1 MIGYLLGMRLFTCCL
16 LALAALA
23 VSDGP
28 ALAVPDRPAPSA
40 SDQPVFTPEGE
51 LVLPADYRQWV
62 FLGSGLGMTY
72 GPAAPRPGEN
82 PAFDN
87 VFVNPSAFERFKE
100 TGRWPDG
107 TVFALEVRFSTSNG
121 SINKG
126 GHYQTDLAALEV
138 EVKDSKRFPQGV
150 SFFGFGGGLTPPSA
164 KARPLASQA
173 GCIECHTR
181 HGAVD
186 GTFVQFYPTAL
197 AVAEAKGTLR
207 ADFVSPPP
215 SPARFG
221 QVLHEKGWSAAE
233 KILAQARMQDPY
245 ASIVQERA
253 LNRVAYGLL
262 EQKDNANA
270 IALFRWVAEAFP
282 TSANA
287 RDSLAEAY
295 ETDGKRVEA
304 LAETDRALALVDA
317 DAALQADAKTRLRQS
332 CEERKTRL
340 ARR

>member
-1 MIGYLLGMRLFTCCL
+1 MRLFACCL
-16 LALAALA
+16 VALAALA
-23 VSDGP
+23 VSDRP
-28 ALAVPDRPAPSA
+28 TLSAADRTAPPA

-51 LVLPADYRQWV
+51 LVLPAEYRQWV

-138 EVKDSKRFPQGV
+138 EVKDAKRFPQGM
-150 SFFGFGGGLTPPSA
+150 SFFAFGGGLNAPAT

-173 GCIECHTR
+173 GCIDCHTK

-207 ADFVSPPP
+207 ADFVPPPP

-221 QVLHEKGWSAAE
+221 QVLHEKGWTAAE
-233 KILAQARMQDPY
+233 KILAQARSQDPY
-245 ASIVQERA
+245 ASVAQEGP
-253 LNRVAYGLL
+253 LNRVGYGLL
-262 EQKDNANA
+262 QQKDNANA
-270 IALFRWVAEAFP
+270 IALFRWIAEAFP

-295 ETDGKRVEA
+295 ETDGKQKEA
-304 LAETDRALALVDA
+304 LAETDRALALVEA
-317 DAALQADAKTRLRQS
+317 DAALQAEAKARLRHS

-340 ARR
+340 APR